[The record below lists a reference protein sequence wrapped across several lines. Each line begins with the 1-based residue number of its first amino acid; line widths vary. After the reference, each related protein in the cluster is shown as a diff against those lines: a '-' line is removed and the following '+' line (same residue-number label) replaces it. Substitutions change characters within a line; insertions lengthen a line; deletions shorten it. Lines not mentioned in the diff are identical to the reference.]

1 MNDNLIICIFG
12 SEDRNKYTHYRMR
25 TLPLFEEFK
34 NSYICRKKRS
44 QMIKTYLS
52 GRYFQFDSDNHV
64 SFCPKCQIA
73 GKRYRAFRE
82 ELETEI
88 NKEIEVPEDFAS
100 KVIASLDKKVK
111 TTTNK
116 GTKIILL
123 TLLGLVSLVILIL
136 GRKRSSKEIEKE

>member
-1 MNDNLIICIFG
+1 MK
-12 SEDRNKYTHYRMR
+12 S
-25 TLPLFEEFK
+25 LFEEFK

-52 GRYFQFDSDNHV
+52 GSYFQFDSDNHV

-82 ELETEI
+82 ELETEV
-88 NKEIEVPEDFAS
+88 NKEVEVPEDFAS
-100 KVIASLDKKVK
+100 RVIASLDKKVK

-123 TLLGLVSLVILIL
+123 ILLGLVSLLILIL
-136 GRKRSSKEIEKE
+136 GRKRSSKELDKE

>member
-1 MNDNLIICIFG
+1 M
-12 SEDRNKYTHYRMR
+12 KT
-25 TLPLFEEFK
+25 LFEELK

-64 SFCPKCQIA
+64 SFCTKCQIA

-82 ELETEI
+82 ELETEV
-88 NKEIEVPEDFAS
+88 NKEVEVPEDFAS

-136 GRKRSSKEIEKE
+136 GRKRSSEEIEKE

>member
-1 MNDNLIICIFG
+1 M
-12 SEDRNKYTHYRMR
+12 KT
-25 TLPLFEEFK
+25 LFEELK

-52 GRYFQFDSDNHV
+52 GRYFQFDSDNQV

-82 ELETEI
+82 ELETEV
-88 NKEIEVPEDFAS
+88 NKEVEVPEDFAS

>member
-1 MNDNLIICIFG
+1 MK
-12 SEDRNKYTHYRMR
+12 S
-25 TLPLFEEFK
+25 LFEEMK
-34 NSYICRKKRS
+34 NSYICRKKRN

-52 GRYFQFDSDNHV
+52 GTYFQFDSDNHV
-64 SFCPKCQIA
+64 SFCSKCQIA

-82 ELETEI
+82 ELETEV
-88 NKEIEVPEDFAS
+88 NKEVEVPEDFAS
-100 KVIASLDKKVK
+100 RVIDSLDKKVK